1 MFVTFIELIAIFVIG
16 QSIRAILQTDA
27 FKKKMAKVN
36 AKKDADQNE
45 ESGKNTSGVVTG
57 ILALGLM
64 LLAPDVAQA
73 GILENYPFDY
83 TPQNSTLY
91 IILAFDILLLGVL
104 FYFVKLT
111 KTLLNIDKSE
121 EELKAAVKPAPSI
134 DIMHILTDSVPVEE
148 EEKVATDHEYDG
160 IRELDN
166 NLPPWWKWGFY
177 VSIVFAVVYLINY
190 HVLKIGDL
198 QEEAYL
204 KEMAEA
210 DERVQAY
217 LASQAMNVDEFS
229 VTVMTEESDLNSGK
243 AIFMRYCKVCH
254 AEDGGGLV
262 GPNFTDDYWLYGNK
276 INDLFKTIKYGAK
289 NGMKSWKDELN
300 PIQMQQVAS
309 YIKTLH
315 GTTPAKPKEAQG
327 DFYPADSDTDNP
339 SETEEGETTE
349 DVSNTETAL
358 AN

>member
-1 MFVTFIELIAIFVIG
+1 MFVTFIELIAILVIG

-36 AKKDADQNE
+36 ARKEADKEDN
-45 ESGKNTSGVVTG
+45 SDNSASGVVTG
-57 ILALGLM
+57 LLALGFM
-64 LLAPDVAQA
+64 LLAPDMAQA
-73 GILENYPFDY
+73 GILEDYPFDF

-104 FYFVKLT
+104 FYFVKLI
-111 KTLLNIDKSE
+111 KTLLTIDKSE
-121 EELKAAVKPAPSI
+121 EELKAEIKPTPSI
-134 DIMHILTDSVPVEE
+134 DFMQILTDAVPVEE

-177 VSIVFAVVYLINY
+177 VSIVFAVVYLIHF
-190 HVLKIGDL
+190 HVLKTGDL

-204 KEMAEA
+204 TEMAEA
-210 DERVQAY
+210 EERVQAF

-229 VTVMTEESDLNSGK
+229 VTVMIEESDLNSGK
-243 AIFMRYCKVCH
+243 AIYMQYCKVCH
-254 AEDGGGLV
+254 ADDGGGLV
-262 GPNFTDDYWLYGNK
+262 GPNFTDDHWIYGNK

-309 YIKTLH
+309 YIKTLQ
-315 GTTPAKPKEAQG
+315 GTTPAVAKDPQGEYYPREAESEG
-327 DFYPADSDTDNP
+327 DESEEEEKAEEAAD
-339 SETEEGETTE
+339 
-349 DVSNTETAL
+349 TETAL
-358 AN
+358 VN